1 MKQNKEMRE
10 QLKQAEL
17 AERDRKKLE
26 HELHQ
31 QKCLAEA
38 AENAKKIAER
48 AKAEAI
54 KNMARSSQE
63 KTLFDKLMMLA
74 DDYVPLEK
82 KQQEEKSEFNLE
94 GIKIVLAKYEG
105 MNMEGL
111 LVHNA
116 VDMRCREMIVKDQFF
131 ELRQLHR
138 FQELSFSQHNIVPDM
153 PSREACLLTV
163 AVPMKAAG
171 PSMHPELFQLLYEFG
186 QFYLQVYLAKAT
198 AFLEYLAFIT
208 KYGIVFSVP
217 VLVNLDNNIRRFYV
231 QRPHLNWDVTRVEV
245 QRMVKDAEIEM
256 QDKYANTGASK
267 STTAANN
274 PQQNSQTPRQGGGHS
289 GSGANSGAAN
299 CKSSS
304 GGCLWSSHCRDD
316 RDNRCHNYNFR

>member
-1 MKQNKEMRE
+1 MRE

-26 HELHQ
+26 RELHQ

-54 KNMARSSQE
+54 KKVARSSQE

-131 ELRQLHR
+131 EL
-138 FQELSFSQHNIVPDM
+138 
-153 PSREACLLTV
+153 
-163 AVPMKAAG
+163 
-171 PSMHPELFQLLYEFG
+171 
-186 QFYLQVYLAKAT
+186 
-198 AFLEYLAFIT
+198 
-208 KYGIVFSVP
+208 
-217 VLVNLDNNIRRFYV
+217 
-231 QRPHLNWDVTRVEV
+231 
-245 QRMVKDAEIEM
+245 
-256 QDKYANTGASK
+256 
-267 STTAANN
+267 
-274 PQQNSQTPRQGGGHS
+274 
-289 GSGANSGAAN
+289 
-299 CKSSS
+299 
-304 GGCLWSSHCRDD
+304 
-316 RDNRCHNYNFR
+316 